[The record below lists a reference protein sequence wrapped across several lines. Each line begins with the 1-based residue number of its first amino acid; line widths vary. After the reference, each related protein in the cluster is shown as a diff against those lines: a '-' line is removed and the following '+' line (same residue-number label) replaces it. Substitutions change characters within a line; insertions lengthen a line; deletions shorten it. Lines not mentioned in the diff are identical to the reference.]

1 MFELFSGIRLYLEDC
16 GDIVAEFLPA
26 GGSLHYVTFHVGQ
39 WEPTDDA
46 PSHVIKAHNNAM
58 RKSEKMAL
66 VFDIFTGDMIVGRQR
81 EKRLGDML
89 LAAVDEM

>member
-1 MFELFSGIRLYLEDC
+1 MSELFSGIRLYFEDS
-16 GDIVAEFLPA
+16 GDVVAEFLPD
-26 GGSLHYVTFHVGQ
+26 GGSLHYVTFPVGR

-46 PSHVIKAHNNAM
+46 PAHVIKGHNDAIQ
-58 RKSEKMAL
+58 KSEKMAL

-89 LAAVDEM
+89 RAAVDEM